1 MLQIL
6 LLLSFA
12 GSGPA
17 EFKAVAPEFARVTRW
32 VNSKPLK
39 LTELRGKVIV
49 VHFFAFG

>member
-1 MLQIL
+1 MLQML
-6 LLLSFA
+6 LLLSLA
-12 GSGPA
+12 GTGPA
-17 EFKAVAPEFARVTRW
+17 EFKAIAPEFAKVTEW